1 MDRFFRVSLHRSLS
15 QEQTLRDQFNATMD
29 TFESKLLESESELA
43 VAQNNTKELVARVQ
57 ALSGEKEALSSQLT
71 EALNGQRKE
80 KERADK

>member
-1 MDRFFRVSLHRSLS
+1 
-15 QEQTLRDQFNATMD
+15 MD

>member
-1 MDRFFRVSLHRSLS
+1 
-15 QEQTLRDQFNATMD
+15 
-29 TFESKLLESESELA
+29 